1 MWIKFLAYKAEIF
14 LLVCGLNR
22 PPLTEEYTEMNG
34 TNLVSNKLVK
44 AWIELAV
51 AYLG

>member
-22 PPLTEEYTEMNG
+22 PPVTEEYTELNG
-34 TNLVSNKLVK
+34 TNLVSNRLVMEWK
-44 AWIELAV
+44 ELAV

>member
-22 PPLTEEYTEMNG
+22 SPVTGEYTELNG
-34 TNLVSNKLVK
+34 TSLVRNKLVK
-44 AWIELAV
+44 AWKELAV